1 MSKNNTTTSEQIRAG
16 MLAAYAA
23 FRSAFPAA
31 DKVNFTAQVYD
42 GRLQVYGSILMDYGW
57 TTGISLEGAETVDEA
72 IASVRSKL
80 SDPEKIRAE
89 AAALLRRAEK
99 IEGGAK

>member
-1 MSKNNTTTSEQIRAG
+1 MHDTKHTTEQIRAG

-23 FRSAFPAA
+23 FRSAFPNA

-42 GRLQVYGSILMDYGW
+42 GNFQLYGSILLDYGW

-72 IASVRSKL
+72 IAAVRSKL

-89 AAALLRRAEK
+89 AAALIRRAEK
-99 IEGGAK
+99 IQGGAK

>member
-1 MSKNNTTTSEQIRAG
+1 MENTQHTTQQIRAG

-23 FRSAFPAA
+23 FRSAFPNA

-42 GRLQVYGSILMDYGW
+42 GNFQLYGSVLMDYGW
-57 TTGISLEGAETVDEA
+57 TTGLSLEGAETVDQA
-72 IASVRSKL
+72 IAAVRAKL
-80 SDPEKIRAE
+80 SDPDKLRAE
-89 AAALLRRAEK
+89 AAALVRRAER